1 MNNWMERCHKYTFVD
16 GTTGFQINFA
26 GMKFEDSAIVEMTER
41 FGGVHKEMQRIEKGE
56 IKNPDENRKVTHFTD
71 RSSYTG
77 STAFAEVEEF
87 AAAIRE
93 GKIKGSTGKKFES
106 ALINGI
112 GGSALGPQLL
122 QMAIN
127 GPYWNE
133 KSSCKRNGNL
143 KIYFL
148 DNTDPS
154 GLCDALEVCDLEST
168 LGYP

>member
-1 MNNWMERCHKYTFVD
+1 MDMTQVWQERCSKFTFED
-16 GTTGFQINFA
+16 AKSAFRMNFA
-26 GMKFEDSAIVEMTER
+26 GMKFEENELESLAER
-41 FGGVHKEMQRIEKGE
+41 FTSVHSEMQKIELGE

-93 GKIKGSTGKKFES
+93 GRIKGSTGKKFES

-133 KSSCKRNGNL
+133 KSSGKRNGNL

-154 GLCDALEVCDLEST
+154 GLW
-168 LGYP
+168 